1 MIYRYDQPVD
11 MPVPE
16 LYDTGIM
23 NAYLSAVKEQ
33 YDKGEKRLD
42 DFISK
47 YGDFES
53 PFAKD
58 VQDWDD
64 LTMNRIN
71 NVYNSLV
78 EQGIDPLRSREG
90 QAMMAQAIRQTPF
103 AKLNQLRQSATI
115 GQQYLKAVQDAQR
128 RGEYNTDFEKYLL
141 KNLGVDSFD
150 NYSTLSNGQWDRT
163 APGIYQTLGKATND
177 WYDELKPTNK
187 GKKNGYMWTGIDTN
201 DLINVAKPRA
211 QGFANTELGKFYKDN
226 IREQLRQ
233 KYPNA
238 TAQELEDATNRQFLT
253 DIANSHT
260 EKLIMTP
267 TPDQYDLLAAQER
280 YKEQSEMRKF
290 KRDLA
295 LANAKSGN
303 GSSDQTVYPAS
314 ESAVRNT
321 TITDTQDNNIVNW
334 SRDLV
339 RAKQNYY
346 QGIMNRSKKGSKEY
360 INASKYLQYW
370 NTVEKHPYKPGK
382 GLQPLLVV
390 ENGVTKPSNFLRK
403 QAATNLRNSVLK
415 GGSDATSTYINNR
428 TSEFSGQPATR
439 IKNSISNNWEKVPGS
454 EYKFRT
460 VDYGTGKYTYSAV
473 KVKGMYGGKGSKLQR
488 MFNSWLKHNNVRT
501 YMTGETVRA
510 DRAKGNNTTG
520 VNTYYFNTYITEED
534 LVKFIQ
540 YYNKDSEKRGRKPLD
555 QNSVLKHL
563 GIVSD
568 DFKQYKDDNKN
579 TRMKN
584 LYKFSSSYT
593 KQDSTS
599 DSFDDTDYDKLKYG
613 TTKAYELA
621 PNRQGESK
629 SRADNLE

>member
-11 MPVPE
+11 MPIPE
-16 LYDTGIM
+16 LYDTGLM
-23 NAYLSAVKEQ
+23 QAYTQAIREQ
-33 YDKGEKRLD
+33 FEKGEKRLD
-42 DFISK
+42 EFASK
-47 YGDFES
+47 YGNFTS

-58 VQDWDD
+58 IQDWDR
-64 LTMNRIN
+64 LTMGRIN
-71 NVYNSLV
+71 NIYNDLV
-78 EQGIDPLRSREG
+78 SKGIDPLRSREG
-90 QAMMAQAIRQTPF
+90 QSIMAQAIRQTPVGE
-103 AKLNQLRQSATI
+103 LNQLRQSATI

-128 RGEYNTDFEKYLL
+128 RGEYNPDFEKYLL
-141 KNLGVDSFD
+141 KNLGIDGFND
-150 NYSTLSNGQWDRT
+150 YSTLSDGPWNRT

-187 GKKNGYMWTGIDTN
+187 GKKNGYMWTGIDVD

-211 QGFANTELGKFYKDN
+211 QGFANTELGRFYKDS
-226 IREQLRQ
+226 IKDQLRK

-238 TAQELEDATNRQFLT
+238 TVQELEDATNKQFIT
-253 DIANSHT
+253 DIANSHP
-260 EKLIMTP
+260 EKLIMIP
-267 TPDQYDLLAAQER
+267 TADQYDLLAAQEK
-280 YKEQSEMRKF
+280 YKEASEYRKF
-290 KRDLA
+290 KRDLTLKDA
-295 LANAKSGN
+295 DGKPT
-303 GSSDQTVYPAS
+303 TVYPAS
-314 ESAVRNT
+314 ESTVRNT

-334 SRDLV
+334 SRTLV

-346 QGIMNRSKKGSKEY
+346 QNIMDRSKKGSKEY
-360 INASKYLQYW
+360 TNAAKYLQYW
-370 NTVEKHPYKPGK
+370 NTVEKHPYKPGN

-390 ENGVTKPSNFLRK
+390 ENGVTKPSKFLRR
-403 QAATNLRNSVLK
+403 QASSDLRNSVLK
-415 GGSDATSTYINNR
+415 GGSDATSVYINNR
-428 TSEFSGQPATR
+428 TSEFGGQPATR

-473 KVKGMYGGKGSKLQR
+473 KVKGMYGGRGSKLQR
-488 MFNSWLKHNNVRT
+488 MFNNWLKHNNIRT
-501 YMTGETVRA
+501 YMTGETIRA
-510 DRAKGNNTTG
+510 DRAKGSNTTG

-540 YYNKDSEKRGRKPLD
+540 YYNKDSKERERKPLD
-555 QNSVLKHL
+555 QNSILKHL

-568 DFKQYKDDNKN
+568 DFKQYKGDDKR
-579 TRMKN
+579 THTKN

-593 KQDSTS
+593 RQDSS
-599 DSFDDTDYDKLKYG
+599 ADAFDDIEYDKSRYG